1 MLVFRFS
8 WSIKTLFIK
17 TILFGT
23 LLRYDNAALADMKES
38 CALLR
43 EAWLCFLTVC
53 LREKLHFCPFLSILK
68 GCVTACTTHFQRLS
82 GKKEQQV
89 FSSWLW
95 LCAYAISIPIESSG
109 NSQISKVML
118 WGIRI
123 SGREGSLLNLEIN
136 LWRSRSGLTLF
147 YHSYI
152 TRGGLSGVFLCH
164 FHVDEW
170 NAIHTCTSKPRCPSC
185 GS

>member
-1 MLVFRFS
+1 MIMQPLQTWRRAVRSYGRLDCAFS
-8 WSIKTLFIK
+8 L
-17 TILFGT
+17 
-23 LLRYDNAALADMKES
+23 
-38 CALLR
+38 
-43 EAWLCFLTVC
+43 C

-68 GCVTACTTHFQRLS
+68 GCVTACTTRFQRLS

-118 WGIRI
+118 WGIRV

-136 LWRSRSGLTLF
+136 LWRSRSSLTLF

-152 TRGGLSGVFLCH
+152 TRRGLSGVFLCH
-164 FHVDEW
+164 FHMEEW
-170 NAIHTCTSKPRCPSC
+170 NAIHMWTSKPRLSVLWLLGTVRTTRTVCELT
-185 GS
+185 